1 MAETK
6 ITKNLCMI
14 FIDTSDGS
22 GSPTWKRVDKSTI
35 LTMVMNAEHGLHLP
49 GAAHRGNQEL

>member
-35 LTMVMNAEHGLHLP
+35 LTMVMNA
-49 GAAHRGNQEL
+49 